1 MTTGS
6 AGSLAALSGRP
17 AGTTP
22 LHDFNRENLPEGQDA
37 ITTKQ
42 GAELSCAFGAALL
55 QGLADG
61 AKPEQADG
69 LDVVDDRV
77 RHAPRCHVDG
87 NERDNSTTE
96 RRFMIR
102 APHQRH

>member
-37 ITTKQ
+37 LTTKQ
-42 GAELSCAFGAALL
+42 GAEPSCAFGAALL

-61 AKPEQADG
+61 AKPEQAGG

-77 RHAPRCHVDG
+77 RHAPRGQVDG
-87 NERDNSTTE
+87 NERDIGPPE
-96 RRFMIR
+96 RR
-102 APHQRH
+102 